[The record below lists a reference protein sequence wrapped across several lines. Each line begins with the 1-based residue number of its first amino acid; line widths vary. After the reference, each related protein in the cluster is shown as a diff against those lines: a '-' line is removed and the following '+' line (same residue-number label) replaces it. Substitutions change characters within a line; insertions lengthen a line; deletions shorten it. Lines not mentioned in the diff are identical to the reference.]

1 MWWTVLIVTIVQGC
15 WGLKIRKI
23 VSSWGISYLPVIVIL
38 NYGVIAILIVQELGS
53 RIASTL

>member
-1 MWWTVLIVTIVQGC
+1 
-15 WGLKIRKI
+15 
-23 VSSWGISYLPVIVIL
+23 VIL